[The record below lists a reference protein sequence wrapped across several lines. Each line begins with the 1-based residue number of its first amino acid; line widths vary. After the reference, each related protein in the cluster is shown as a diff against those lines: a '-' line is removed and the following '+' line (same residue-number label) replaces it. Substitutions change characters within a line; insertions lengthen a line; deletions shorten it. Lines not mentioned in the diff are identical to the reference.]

1 MEPKSQIE
9 RKWLLYMISEGVLT
23 VDSDKFRSVVA
34 NANKRYQHERLFTSN
49 FILFDIFLSRASSA
63 TGKTG

>member
-1 MEPKSQIE
+1 
-9 RKWLLYMISEGVLT
+9 MISEGVLT